1 MATENLILDE
11 KRKAQLDE
19 NLKAMSESGV
29 DNESIIAYANDFK
42 SKYGS
47 PKPTAPSMQGG
58 ESGAVKTPSTST
70 SVLEDLESGSWTQ
83 KINPQAPKP
92 TPVQQPIVSTK
103 KEEPKIAGTI
113 TTPVLKIAG
122 LEEPKVIPKSYAPTV
137 QENIAKIEGM
147 TLKTKFPEYA
157 KPTETFDFKK
167 ASAQAVSD
175 EEKARQ
181 QERIQR
187 SEQRRLDNLPK
198 EIDKLKAERNDLML
212 DKSVE
217 GRKKLAANEAVT
229 RNFEKELEDS
239 KKSEYKSLEKLN
251 QGAVKGLGKEVFEY
265 LQENPKLNDKVK
277 SVGLNDKETYN
288 LIQNAVQNKIAPLQ
302 QDLET
307 FQKEGTVALAAGKIN
322 ASNLIQSKQNEL
334 QGIADELNSYQNNYL
349 KKNGFSAI
357 TEQYNQAKKKLDSY
371 TPTIQKINKE
381 SEYYKKELNTIKEKI
396 DSYSSKIQGNNF
408 NGTQAELNDYNSL
421 IKEYNETLNDLNSYP
436 DLFKEELSGYENAV
450 SNYNSILAKRN
461 SIAQG
466 LKDTEYNKLSSRY
479 EAARLEYDSMLEQ
492 YKKYEEPAV
501 KDRINKYFSTVSQI
515 GEYDNKLKTAKGAMP
530 SIEELEKAKKAFDQT
545 GLGGDL
551 LDIGGRA
558 VNSILDASAKLV
570 ASPLRLAA
578 SFSDFAG
585 RDNVYHYSEYIADL
599 IEGTDREPLF
609 MTKESNNFY
618 DAQKDKINWG
628 VIPVVAGVA
637 DQLGILL
644 TLAVTGKYVT
654 PAVEGFMTTAGMD
667 LAAAAEVSE
676 SAKIASTIAP
686 AFLISYGD
694 NYKEAIDKGFSSKG
708 AIAYSGALSLLEG
721 ITEMII
727 PDKEL
732 LFGKDGKSILLN
744 RFIKDYAK
752 GKKYAVKRLAE
763 GFLYNA
769 FGEATEEN
777 IAAIGK
783 TFATTIGHAIDK
795 DIQIDIPTINQT
807 ITTSVKSGLTGGGMG
822 IIGQVSE
829 ETNMYKMGVAEL
841 AKNFQSGK
849 DLLTALKNKGKIEEK
864 RYDKLITDA
873 QKYQAVVG
881 KIPKGLSQFKT
892 IAIAEKMIAINE
904 LYSQMDKDE
913 KNPINKINKKKIDSI
928 QDEIAGIIDDKE
940 FDSKFQD
947 QLNNEADDI
956 NEQSQPDIALKK
968 YTGATNEKYGY
979 IDRGDGKGKVEL
991 TKEEFLEEMKK
1002 KAAEARKRG
1011 EEVAFR
1017 KEQEAAAFLEEQ
1029 RKKRDAE
1036 VEELKLIRPDLTD
1049 DDMLLID
1056 LPDSV
1061 DKALDRLE
1069 ANIPTDMVQV
1079 NEAIEALD
1087 EKFEQLQAYK
1097 NDPKRT
1103 HTIEQIDEVVD
1114 MLSEAKSKLQFY
1126 QLEIENHESRQQQQK
1141 SSEGKSETEISETG
1155 AVAEKAE
1162 TQPTTT
1168 EQVEEVKLAELPTKT
1183 IQAELVEEK
1192 PKPTEQPALK
1202 EEKSSLLNKEIS
1214 QAVESDN
1221 SLSKEDKDFLSNLN
1235 SSIDISL
1242 KEALR
1247 AFDGYKKNDY
1257 AVINKLLRSGKEVNK
1272 ENLIKE
1278 GLPSEVAESILD
1290 DYIKISNIITN
1301 TKFTPKKNITLYRAI
1316 FGGKQNFDKY
1326 KIGDSFFEKAFT
1338 STTIDEDWVKDNYG
1352 KIPVIKFE
1360 LNSND
1365 SVNGFYIGGA
1375 EKEFILNKNIP
1386 FKVKKKETIN
1396 GNDVLTLELDKE
1408 KLLKPTKDEQ
1418 ETKKENGEPMPTGV
1432 QGVRTEGERGQESA
1446 ELRTQEEEVTPQA
1459 GSVVGG
1465 DVSLNKERERLK
1477 TKLEKLEYQD
1487 PSTNVIVR
1495 LNSDGTFKDAGIYN
1509 EKGVWNSSSNNGEQA
1524 IKNAQ
1529 TESYPRVKK
1538 LYDIDVKLNEVLNSK
1553 LANDLVYL
1561 KEKLGGLKQ
1570 LEQAFEGLPYE
1581 QVGSISYISKSID
1594 EFLKSGLQ
1602 SNKLDGISKAVE
1614 SLLSKEQSTPTTQ
1627 EKVSGGLTQ
1636 EEKTNL
1642 ETIAKEAGVNFQEVR
1657 NVYNKYGEGKS
1668 LSEITLED
1676 YQKAQEKRDKG
1687 KEGKFNQSAS
1697 EFNVGDIIV
1706 DKIGVVF
1713 KVLKIGKAF
1722 TKVQNLSDT
1731 GIPNKI
1737 EEFANV
1743 YKGFEKSNLTE
1754 KQAEEKRNKETPALT
1769 KSENEQLDKWNSH
1782 IEAYLSKIEG
1792 LNNDI
1797 EAEKNNLKEEK
1808 QRIKDE
1814 IAEVR
1819 ESSMSKAD
1827 KAKKIEELN
1836 AELQDII
1843 DSAEKTIK
1851 SQKDKIATYEEAIK
1865 KYEEKKADYKEKEQ
1879 VTKEAKT
1886 EEGAPTITVEEEKQ
1900 KPQLPKTRKERL
1912 DSLREKAKKLKGA
1925 KPVSSAVGAVMTKA
1939 REALNWIKQKAG
1951 VKETKISER
1960 NPLLTEAAKR
1970 LKNGEITNE
1979 EYRAILNEN
1988 SPIAPITT
1996 FFDPATGQQVENSVD
2011 ASKRKNANKPVASG
2025 TRVGLR
2031 IDIPAFRNNNIW
2043 VVSVHDGLKKAGEIL
2058 SYKNAARIT
2067 NVVFGTQ
2074 SPKASLEIAAGGQKT
2089 AMVGRIFGDWNDL
2102 EGKTEDEKGETA
2114 KKLVEE
2120 IVNDPSWVQV
2130 GMNPFRQSYFYDRSS
2145 QLGRP
2150 VLSADEVVQI
2160 GGLVYAK
2167 NVKYGNWTDE
2177 AFRVKGLLDKAGKP
2191 VQFSKGKRMSDVENF
2206 ISSSIEEG
2214 YPLDEVSEIVQEM
2227 WGKSEAEANKLID
2240 KYKPTKTTKNA
2251 VQEPSTKREVSP
2263 TGEGRKDITEGGEGV
2278 GQGKQGEKATQEG
2291 VQEKI
2296 DALVDKSLP
2305 ASERRKI
2312 MQENPLIKR
2321 IFDNIKELHKQLEEK
2336 GLITKEGNCP

>member
-19 NLKAMSESGV
+19 NLKAMSENGV

-47 PKPTAPSMQGG
+47 PKPIAPSMQGG

-70 SVLEDLESGSWTQ
+70 SVLEDLESDLWTKQ
-83 KINPQAPKP
+83 ISGQQPKP
-92 TPVQQPIVSTK
+92 TPYQPLVKPAATT
-103 KEEPKIAGTI
+103 EPKIAGTI

-265 LQENPKLNDKVK
+265 LQENPKLNDKVQ

-357 TEQYNQAKKKLDSY
+357 TEQYNQAKKKIDSY

-381 SEYYKKELNTIKEKI
+381 SEYYKKELNAIKEKI
-396 DSYSSKIQGNNF
+396 DSYSSKIKGNNF
-408 NGTQAELNDYNSL
+408 YGTQAELDEYNSL
-421 IKEYNETLNDLNSYP
+421 EKEYSETLNDLNSYP

-570 ASPLRLAA
+570 ASPFRLAS

-599 IEGTDREPLF
+599 IEGTDREPVF

-628 VIPVVAGVA
+628 VVPVVAGVA

-667 LAAAAEVSE
+667 LAAAAEISE

-777 IAAIGK
+777 IATIGK

-807 ITTSVKSGLTGGGMG
+807 ITTSVTSGLTGGGMG

-864 RYDKLITDA
+864 RFDKLITDA
-873 QKYQAVVG
+873 QKYQAVAG

-913 KNPINKINKKKIDSI
+913 KNPINKINKKKINSI

-947 QLNNEADDI
+947 QLNKEADDI
-956 NEQSQPDIALKK
+956 NEQSQPDIALQK
-968 YTGATNEKYGY
+968 YTGATPEKYGY

-991 TKEEFLEEMKK
+991 TQEEFEAEQAKMQPKTEMSMTQSEFDNKVD
-1002 KAAEARKRG
+1002 EINQRRK
-1011 EEVAFR
+1011 
-1017 KEQEAAAFLEEQ
+1017 
-1029 RKKRDAE
+1029 
-1036 VEELKLIRPDLTD
+1036 EELKQNKDKLEEIYSVRGDETFED
-1049 DDMLLID
+1049 VINAKY
-1056 LPDSV
+1056 DSEIKELSKYKIV
-1061 DKALDRLE
+1061 PEKTAETKAEEEVIGDEEFAEFQKTKSVTPER
-1069 ANIPTDMVQV
+1069 IS
-1079 NEAIEALD
+1079 AIA
-1087 EKFEQLQAYK
+1087 EKINNGEKLSTRENKIVAYK
-1097 NDPKRT
+1097 
-1103 HTIEQIDEVVD
+1103 
-1114 MLSEAKSKLQFY
+1114 
-1126 QLEIENHESRQQQQK
+1126 
-1141 SSEGKSETEISETG
+1141 
-1155 AVAEKAE
+1155 KAE
-1162 TQPTTT
+1162 IKAELEKKGLESQEAETAVEQTETTT
-1168 EQVEEVKLAELPTKT
+1168 EQPKTKEEIAAEIADIERRRQNLANDAFEQMVGRDERTREFAQIGGSFGPAGIVWEYITGK
-1183 IQAELVEEK
+1183 EK
-1192 PKPTEQPALK
+1192 PKIPFLVEAALGRIREGLQLKKVKQFIQLAHGLNLGK
-1202 EEKSSLLNKEIS
+1202 EFFEAFEKELIKQNNELTGTAKSNQERNLEVLEFAKEIN
-1214 QAVESDN
+1214 AKYD
-1221 SLSKEDKDFLSNLN
+1221 
-1235 SSIDISL
+1235 
-1242 KEALR
+1242 
-1247 AFDGYKKNDY
+1247 
-1257 AVINKLLRSGKEVNK
+1257 
-1272 ENLIKE
+1272 
-1278 GLPSEVAESILD
+1278 AEFAELE
-1290 DYIKISNIITN
+1290 
-1301 TKFTPKKNITLYRAI
+1301 
-1316 FGGKQNFDKY
+1316 KQY
-1326 KIGDSFFEKAFT
+1326 
-1338 STTIDEDWVKDNYG
+1338 
-1352 KIPVIKFE
+1352 
-1360 LNSND
+1360 
-1365 SVNGFYIGGA
+1365 
-1375 EKEFILNKNIP
+1375 
-1386 FKVKKKETIN
+1386 
-1396 GNDVLTLELDKE
+1396 
-1408 KLLKPTKDEQ
+1408 EQ
-1418 ETKKENGEPMPTGV
+1418 ETKKENGEPMPEGV
-1432 QGVRTEGERGQESA
+1432 QGVRTEGEGGQEST
-1446 ELRTQEEEVTPQA
+1446 ELRAEEEKVTDPLKDVESTA
-1459 GSVVGG
+1459 KALEGVEKTNKSENKNTDIAYHGTPYNYDEF
-1465 DVSLNKERERLK
+1465 DVSKIGTGEGAAKRGIGIYFMRRKRLAPFFANINSEDAPIHIGKGKSKADKSKINPRILEVSGFNNLKLKKGFSRDISNWAKRQQDFVKQGFDGFETEDGEITVFPESIGKIKIENKNTIGEFIGKNSDIDFREWTTEKGKESQVISEAYHKAKADGSNPQLVEAV
-1477 TKLEKLEYQD
+1477 EKL
-1487 PSTNVIVR
+1487 
-1495 LNSDGTFKDAGIYN
+1495 
-1509 EKGVWNSSSNNGEQA
+1509 
-1524 IKNAQ
+1524 
-1529 TESYPRVKK
+1529 
-1538 LYDIDVKLNEVLNSK
+1538 
-1553 LANDLVYL
+1553 
-1561 KEKLGGLKQ
+1561 LGK
-1570 LEQAFEGLPYE
+1570 P
-1581 QVGSISYISKSID
+1581 
-1594 EFLKSGLQ
+1594 
-1602 SNKLDGISKAVE
+1602 
-1614 SLLSKEQSTPTTQ
+1614 TQ

-1642 ETIAKEAGVNFQEVR
+1642 ETIAKETGVNFQEVR
-1657 NVYNKYGEGKS
+1657 NVYNKYGEGKP

-1676 YQKAQEKRDKG
+1676 YQKAQEKR
-1687 KEGKFNQSAS
+1687 Q
-1697 EFNVGDIIV
+1697 
-1706 DKIGVVF
+1706 
-1713 KVLKIGKAF
+1713 
-1722 TKVQNLSDT
+1722 
-1731 GIPNKI
+1731 
-1737 EEFANV
+1737 
-1743 YKGFEKSNLTE
+1743 
-1754 KQAEEKRNKETPALT
+1754 KQQP
-1769 KSENEQLDKWNSH
+1769 
-1782 IEAYLSKIEG
+1782 
-1792 LNNDI
+1792 
-1797 EAEKNNLKEEK
+1797 
-1808 QRIKDE
+1808 
-1814 IAEVR
+1814 
-1819 ESSMSKAD
+1819 
-1827 KAKKIEELN
+1827 
-1836 AELQDII
+1836 
-1843 DSAEKTIK
+1843 
-1851 SQKDKIATYEEAIK
+1851 
-1865 KYEEKKADYKEKEQ
+1865 
-1879 VTKEAKT
+1879 
-1886 EEGAPTITVEEEKQ
+1886 P
-1900 KPQLPKTRKERL
+1900 
-1912 DSLREKAKKLKGA
+1912 
-1925 KPVSSAVGAVMTKA
+1925 
-1939 REALNWIKQKAG
+1939 
-1951 VKETKISER
+1951 
-1960 NPLLTEAAKR
+1960 
-1970 LKNGEITNE
+1970 
-1979 EYRAILNEN
+1979 
-1988 SPIAPITT
+1988 
-1996 FFDPATGQQVENSVD
+1996 
-2011 ASKRKNANKPVASG
+2011 
-2025 TRVGLR
+2025 
-2031 IDIPAFRNNNIW
+2031 
-2043 VVSVHDGLKKAGEIL
+2043 
-2058 SYKNAARIT
+2058 
-2067 NVVFGTQ
+2067 
-2074 SPKASLEIAAGGQKT
+2074 
-2089 AMVGRIFGDWNDL
+2089 
-2102 EGKTEDEKGETA
+2102 
-2114 KKLVEE
+2114 
-2120 IVNDPSWVQV
+2120 
-2130 GMNPFRQSYFYDRSS
+2130 
-2145 QLGRP
+2145 
-2150 VLSADEVVQI
+2150 
-2160 GGLVYAK
+2160 
-2167 NVKYGNWTDE
+2167 
-2177 AFRVKGLLDKAGKP
+2177 
-2191 VQFSKGKRMSDVENF
+2191 
-2206 ISSSIEEG
+2206 
-2214 YPLDEVSEIVQEM
+2214 
-2227 WGKSEAEANKLID
+2227 
-2240 KYKPTKTTKNA
+2240 KTTKNA
-2251 VQEPSTKREVSP
+2251 VQEQTTSEVP
-2263 TGEGRKDITEGGEGV
+2263 VQPETRVGEGV
-2278 GQGKQGEKATQEG
+2278 EEGKPETKSEKATQEG

-2296 DALVDKSLP
+2296 DALVNKSLP

>member
-19 NLKAMSESGV
+19 NLKAMSENGV

-70 SVLEDLESGSWTQ
+70 SVLEDLESDLWTKQ
-83 KINPQAPKP
+83 ISGQQPKP
-92 TPVQQPIVSTK
+92 TPYQPLVK
-103 KEEPKIAGTI
+103 PAVKEEPKIAGTI

-167 ASAQAVSD
+167 ASAQAVSE

-181 QERIQR
+181 QERVQR

-265 LQENPKLNDKVK
+265 LQENPKLNDKVQ

-570 ASPLRLAA
+570 ASPFRLAS

-599 IEGTDREPLF
+599 IEGTDREPVF

-628 VIPVVAGVA
+628 VVPVVAGVA

-667 LAAAAEVSE
+667 LAAAAEISE

-807 ITTSVKSGLTGGGMG
+807 ITTSVTSGLTGGGMG

-849 DLLTALKNKGKIEEK
+849 DLLTALKDKGKIEEK

-873 QKYQAVVG
+873 QKYQAVAG

-913 KNPINKINKKKIDSI
+913 KNPINKINKKKINAI

-947 QLNNEADDI
+947 QLNKEADGI
-956 NEQSQPDIALKK
+956 NEQSQPDIALQK
-968 YTGATNEKYGY
+968 YTGATPEKYGY

-991 TKEEFLEEMKK
+991 TKEEFLKEYYNLYPDLKPTELEEGISALGEGATETPEPKKILSIAEISNIMAEKKKAAEFLEEMKR

-1087 EKFEQLQAYK
+1087 KKFEQLQAYK

-1141 SSEGKSETEISETG
+1141 SSEGKSETEVSETG

-1168 EQVEEVKLAELPTKT
+1168 EQVEE
-1183 IQAELVEEK
+1183 K
-1192 PKPTEQPALK
+1192 PKPTEKPKTKEEIAAEIERLKNEK
-1202 EEKSSLLNKEIS
+1202 EEKLRNIGQKQK
-1214 QAVESDN
+1214 QAVFQQLRESKTPEEKLNAINLIERNVAEGATLTKEEQREIQKIKDELASEGYVVYDLLGN
-1221 SLSKEDKDFLSNLN
+1221 SLNQGMRARPVSTIPDATNTLAAGEEVITK
-1235 SSIDISL
+1235 IL
-1242 KEALR
+1242 KPQ
-1247 AFDGYKKNDY
+1247 
-1257 AVINKLLRSGKEVNK
+1257 INKDDKMVQSAEIEVTVGT
-1272 ENLIKE
+1272 KE
-1278 GLPSEVAESILD
+1278 GGLTRKQWLEQQKKQTSKN
-1290 DYIKISNIITN
+1290 KI
-1301 TKFTPKKNITLYRAI
+1301 
-1316 FGGKQNFDKY
+1316 
-1326 KIGDSFFEKAFT
+1326 
-1338 STTIDEDWVKDNYG
+1338 
-1352 KIPVIKFE
+1352 
-1360 LNSND
+1360 
-1365 SVNGFYIGGA
+1365 A
-1375 EKEFILNKNIP
+1375 EKYDSQITE
-1386 FKVKKKETIN
+1386 
-1396 GNDVLTLELDKE
+1396 LEKQY
-1408 KLLKPTKDEQ
+1408 EQ

-1432 QGVRTEGERGQESA
+1432 QGVRTEGEGGQEST
-1446 ELRTQEEEVTPQA
+1446 ELRPSTEKEKVADPLKDVESTAKALEGVEKTNKSENKNTDIAYHGTPYNYDEF
-1459 GSVVGG
+1459 
-1465 DVSLNKERERLK
+1465 DVSKIGTGEGAAKRGIGIYFMRRKRLAPFFANINSEDAPIHIGKGKSKADKSKINPRILEVSGFNNLKLKKGFSRDISNWAKRQQDFVKQGFDGFETEDGEITVFPESIGKIKIENKNTIGEFIGKNSDIDFREWTTEKGKESQVISEAYHKAKADGSNPQLVEAV
-1477 TKLEKLEYQD
+1477 EKL
-1487 PSTNVIVR
+1487 
-1495 LNSDGTFKDAGIYN
+1495 
-1509 EKGVWNSSSNNGEQA
+1509 
-1524 IKNAQ
+1524 
-1529 TESYPRVKK
+1529 
-1538 LYDIDVKLNEVLNSK
+1538 
-1553 LANDLVYL
+1553 L
-1561 KEKLGGLKQ
+1561 K
-1570 LEQAFEGLPYE
+1570 P
-1581 QVGSISYISKSID
+1581 
-1594 EFLKSGLQ
+1594 
-1602 SNKLDGISKAVE
+1602 
-1614 SLLSKEQSTPTTQ
+1614 TQ

-1642 ETIAKEAGVNFQEVR
+1642 ENIAKEAGVNFQEVR
-1657 NVYNKYGEGKS
+1657 NVYNKYGEGKP

-1687 KEGKFNQSAS
+1687 KE
-1697 EFNVGDIIV
+1697 
-1706 DKIGVVF
+1706 
-1713 KVLKIGKAF
+1713 
-1722 TKVQNLSDT
+1722 
-1731 GIPNKI
+1731 
-1737 EEFANV
+1737 
-1743 YKGFEKSNLTE
+1743 
-1754 KQAEEKRNKETPALT
+1754 
-1769 KSENEQLDKWNSH
+1769 
-1782 IEAYLSKIEG
+1782 
-1792 LNNDI
+1792 
-1797 EAEKNNLKEEK
+1797 
-1808 QRIKDE
+1808 
-1814 IAEVR
+1814 
-1819 ESSMSKAD
+1819 
-1827 KAKKIEELN
+1827 
-1836 AELQDII
+1836 
-1843 DSAEKTIK
+1843 
-1851 SQKDKIATYEEAIK
+1851 
-1865 KYEEKKADYKEKEQ
+1865 
-1879 VTKEAKT
+1879 AKT
-1886 EEGAPTITVEEEKQ
+1886 EEGAPTITVEEEKP

-2296 DALVDKSLP
+2296 DALVNKSLP